1 MRGADG
7 GGPAARPPDPV
18 RPATGGGRLPLLLS
32 VDCVP
37 EGLGCSATGVF
48 DSPDD
53 AVPVAV
59 RRARRMRTSAN
70 GGSLGGGV
78 GYFPAGQSCLEAA
91 INESQ
96 SSGGLPRASIL
107 ANTL

>member
-1 MRGADG
+1 MEAVADASG
-7 GGPAARPPDPV
+7 NRTLLRCIHWHV
-18 RPATGGGRLPLLLS
+18 RVAT
-32 VDCVP
+32 CVP

-59 RRARRMRTSAN
+59 RRARRMRTSVN
-70 GGSLGGGV
+70 GGSLGGRV

-91 INESQ
+91 INEAQ

>member
-1 MRGADG
+1 MPILEVAVASVNGRQRGAL
-7 GGPAARPPDPV
+7 PP
-18 RPATGGGRLPLLLS
+18 LLS

-59 RRARRMRTSAN
+59 RRARRMRPSAN
-70 GGSLGGGV
+70 GGSLGGRV

-91 INESQ
+91 INEAQ
-96 SSGGLPRASIL
+96 SSDGLPRASIL

>member
-1 MRGADG
+1 MTAS
-7 GGPAARPPDPV
+7 
-18 RPATGGGRLPLLLS
+18 LS
-32 VDCVP
+32 FFAVGNGDMTLVVT
-37 EGLGCSATGVF
+37 EGGLGCSATGVF
-48 DSPDD
+48 DSPGD

-59 RRARRMRTSAN
+59 RGARRMRTSAN
-70 GGSLGGGV
+70 GGSLGGRV

-91 INESQ
+91 INVAQ